1 MHFPAIQIISFPKI
15 QIKDGSRQVRAKKA
29 KGDGNKPSHLC
40 KADFGILLEIL
51 LAKGRVQR
59 RKETSEKSTRSNSPR
74 NAKKIFSKIYHPT
87 LFGPHTL
94 KLD

>member
-51 LAKGRVQR
+51 LAKGEVQR
-59 RKETSEKSTRSNSPR
+59 RKKSSEKSTRSNSSR
-74 NAKKIFSKIYHPT
+74 NAKKNLSPHPLGPT
-87 LFGPHTL
+87 LFFL
-94 KLD
+94 L

>member
-51 LAKGRVQR
+51 LAKGEVQ
-59 RKETSEKSTRSNSPR
+59 
-74 NAKKIFSKIYHPT
+74 
-87 LFGPHTL
+87 
-94 KLD
+94 

>member
-59 RKETSEKSTRSNSPR
+59 RKKSYEKSTRSNSSR
-74 NAKKIFSKIYHPT
+74 NAKKNISKICHPT
-87 LFGPHTL
+87 L
-94 KLD
+94 

>member
-51 LAKGRVQR
+51 LAIREGFKEEKKVRKNLHGPIRPEMQR
-59 RKETSEKSTRSNSPR
+59 
-74 NAKKIFSKIYHPT
+74 KIFPKFVTPPSRANT
-87 LFGPHTL
+87 FFLL
-94 KLD
+94 

>member
-29 KGDGNKPSHLC
+29 KEDGNKPSHLC

-51 LAKGRVQR
+51 LAKGEVQR
-59 RKETSEKSTRSNSPR
+59 RKKS
-74 NAKKIFSKIYHPT
+74 
-87 LFGPHTL
+87 
-94 KLD
+94 

>member
-59 RKETSEKSTRSNSPR
+59 RKKSSEKSTRSNSSR
-74 NAKKIFSKIYHPT
+74 NAKKNFSKIFHLT
-87 LFGPHTL
+87 L
-94 KLD
+94 